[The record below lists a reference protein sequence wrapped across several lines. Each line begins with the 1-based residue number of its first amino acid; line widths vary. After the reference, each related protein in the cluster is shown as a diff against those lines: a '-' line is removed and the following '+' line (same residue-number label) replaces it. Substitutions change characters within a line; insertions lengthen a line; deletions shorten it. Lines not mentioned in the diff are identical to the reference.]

1 MKQLLI
7 NEIFG
12 PTVQGEGP
20 SSGQQAAF
28 VRLGGCNL
36 TCSWCDTPY
45 TWDAKRYDL
54 HAENTKHTI
63 EQVVSKLPDVP
74 LIVISGGEP
83 LLQATALEM
92 LCTTLIDLD
101 YKIEIETNGTQLPMN
116 QNKNI
121 RYNVSPKLAH
131 AGDPIEKRITPALF
145 EYVSDPNAIFKFV
158 VTDKKDLNEVQQIA
172 TAHGIEAHRVWI
184 MPEGVDRRV
193 LEQRLL
199 EISEASIERGYN
211 VTGRL
216 HIQIFGGVRG
226 K

>member
-1 MKQLLI
+1 MKQLLV

-36 TCSWCDTPY
+36 TCTWCDTPY
-45 TWDAKRYDL
+45 TWDASRYDL

-63 EQVVSKLPDVP
+63 EQIVMQLPDVP

-101 YKIEIETNGTQLPMN
+101 YKIEIETNGTHLPMT
-116 QNKNI
+116 QNKDI

-131 AGDPIEKRITPALF
+131 AGDPLEKRITPSLS
-145 EYVSDPNAIFKFV
+145 EYVADPNAIFKFV
-158 VTDKKDLNEVQQIA
+158 VTDERDLNEVQQIA
-172 TAHGIEAHRVWI
+172 TAHGIESDRVWI
-184 MPEGVDRRV
+184 MPEGVDREV
-193 LEQRLL
+193 LERRLI

>member
-1 MKQLLI
+1 MKQLLV

-12 PTVQGEGP
+12 PTVQGEGA

-36 TCSWCDTPY
+36 TCTWCDTPY

-54 HAENTKHTI
+54 HAENTKLTV
-63 EQVVSKLPDVP
+63 EQIVAQLPDVP

-83 LLQATALEM
+83 LLQATALEH
-92 LCTTLIDLD
+92 LCTTLIDLE
-101 YKIEIETNGTQLPMN
+101 YRIEIETNGTQLPMN
-116 QNKNI
+116 QDTHI
-121 RYNVSPKLAH
+121 QYNVSPKLAH

-145 EYVSDPNAIFKFV
+145 EYVRDPNAIFKFV

-172 TAHGIEAHRVWI
+172 TAHGIEPYRVWI

-193 LEQRLL
+193 LEQRLM
-199 EISEASIERGYN
+199 EISSASIERGYN

-216 HIQIFGGVRG
+216 HIQMFGGVRG

>member
-1 MKQLLI
+1 MKQLLV

-36 TCSWCDTPY
+36 TCTWCDTPY
-45 TWDAKRYDL
+45 TWDASRYDL

-63 EQVVSKLPDVP
+63 EQIVMQLPDVP

-101 YKIEIETNGTQLPMN
+101 YKIEIETNGTQLPMT
-116 QNKNI
+116 QNKDI

-131 AGDPIEKRITPALF
+131 AGDPLEKRITASLS
-145 EYVSDPNAIFKFV
+145 EYVADPNAIFKFV
-158 VTDKKDLNEVQQIA
+158 VTDERDLNEVQQIA
-172 TAHGIEAHRVWI
+172 TAHGIESDRVWI
-184 MPEGVDRRV
+184 MPEGVDREV
-193 LEQRLL
+193 LERRLI
-199 EISEASIERGYN
+199 EISEARIERGYN

-216 HIQIFGGVRG
+216 HIQIFGGQRG

>member
-1 MKQLLI
+1 MKQLLV

-36 TCSWCDTPY
+36 TCTWCDTPY
-45 TWDAKRYDL
+45 TWDASRYDL

-63 EQVVSKLPDVP
+63 EQIVMQLPDVP

-101 YKIEIETNGTQLPMN
+101 YKIEIETNGTQLPMT
-116 QNKNI
+116 QNKDI

-131 AGDPIEKRITPALF
+131 AGDPLEKRITASLS
-145 EYVSDPNAIFKFV
+145 EYVADPTAIFKFV
-158 VTDKKDLNEVQQIA
+158 VTDERDLNEVQHIA
-172 TAHGIEAHRVWI
+172 TAHGIESDRVWI
-184 MPEGVDRRV
+184 MPEGVDREV
-193 LEQRLL
+193 LERRLI

-216 HIQIFGGVRG
+216 HIQIFGGQRG

>member
-1 MKQLLI
+1 MKQLLV

-36 TCSWCDTPY
+36 TCTWCDTPY
-45 TWDAKRYDL
+45 TWDASRYDL

-63 EQVVSKLPDVP
+63 EQIVMQLPDVP

-101 YKIEIETNGTQLPMN
+101 YKIEIETNGTQLPMT
-116 QNKNI
+116 QNKDI

-131 AGDPIEKRITPALF
+131 AGDPLEKRITASLS
-145 EYVSDPNAIFKFV
+145 EYVADPNAIFKFV
-158 VTDKKDLNEVQQIA
+158 VTDERDLNEVQQIA
-172 TAHGIEAHRVWI
+172 TAHGIESDRVWI
-184 MPEGVDRRV
+184 MPEGVDREV
-193 LEQRLL
+193 LERRLI

-216 HIQIFGGVRG
+216 HIQIFGGQRG